1 MLQNIY
7 GLEPFYNA
15 RKPSDLLGKLVI
27 GLAPHTS
34 VGVGGRIVGY
44 SATQV
49 CFANPYWH
57 SAKRRDCDGDGD
69 SLLLLMDAL
78 LNFSLEY
85 VPAQIGGYMDT
96 PLLIQPVILP
106 SEVDEQAHNFDIT
119 SSYPLE
125 FYEKTLGAPPA
136 ASVSSLIEDIGSR
149 LEKDTQFYGYSY
161 THPTSALT
169 IKRSRG
175 SYSTLRTLNEKISK
189 QIEVASLIEA
199 VSTREVVESIIK
211 THLIRDIMGNAKK
224 YATQAFKCK
233 GCGLTIRRPPL
244 SWKCPN
250 CGSEIRGTL
259 TRASVEKYLHIAQK
273 LARDYGVDPYLRSR
287 LDMLQRELDQLF
299 QGPRKADQLELTDFL
314 KPALAE

>member
-1 MLQNIY
+1 
-7 GLEPFYNA
+7 
-15 RKPSDLLGKLVI
+15 
-27 GLAPHTS
+27 
-34 VGVGGRIVGY
+34 IVGF
-44 SATQV
+44 SATEV
-49 CFANPYWH
+49 CLANPYWH

-69 SLLLLMDAL
+69 SLLLLMDVL
-78 LNFSLEY
+78 INFSLQY

-125 FYEKTLGAPPA
+125 FYEKSQSTPA
-136 ASVSSLIEDIGSR
+136 AAALAPMIERIGSR
-149 LEKDTQFYGYSY
+149 LESDRQFYDYGF
-161 THPTSALT
+161 THPTSSIT
-169 IKRSRG
+169 VKRSRA

-199 VSTREVVESIIK
+199 VSTRDVVESIIK

-233 GCGLTIRRPPL
+233 DCGLTLRRPPL
-244 SWKCPN
+244 SSKCPS
-250 CGSEIRGTL
+250 CGGEIRGTL
-259 TRASVEKYLHIAQK
+259 TRASVEKYLHIAQR
-273 LARDYGVDPYLRSR
+273 LARDYDVDPYLKSR

-314 KPALAE
+314 KPALAK